1 MDCEVAQRMIVE
13 QMKEWENNP
22 CPEPV
27 DGKPNGQKCNYK
39 VIKQLILH
47 YYRLLEITT
56 NKNYKIA
63 HFLCNF

>member
-39 VIKQLILH
+39 VMK
-47 YYRLLEITT
+47 
-56 NKNYKIA
+56 
-63 HFLCNF
+63 